1 MHTRVGFIDRDLRED
16 SRDRS
21 EHLEN
26 VANGISKRVKR
37 YCLGRLA
44 RDLEVRNCLKNVE
57 NNAAHP
63 GAAACAAEVSRQL
76 ERLDE

>member
-1 MHTRVGFIDRDLRED
+1 MNTRVGFIDSDLRENI
-16 SRDRS
+16 SDRS
-21 EHLEN
+21 ERLEN

-57 NNAAHP
+57 NNATHP
-63 GAAACAAEVSRQL
+63 GASACAAEVSIQL